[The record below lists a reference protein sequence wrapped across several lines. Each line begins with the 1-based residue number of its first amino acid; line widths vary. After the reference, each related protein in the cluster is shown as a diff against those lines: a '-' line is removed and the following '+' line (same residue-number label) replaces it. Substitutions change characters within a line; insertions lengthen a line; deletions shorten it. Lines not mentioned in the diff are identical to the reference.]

1 MAINRSPVM
10 TVEDYFEWELNQERK
25 HEFIDGVVYEMP
37 GVSDTHDAITI
48 NIIYLFI
55 SCLDRSRYTM
65 HTSQLRLQISPSRY
79 VYPDLTIVR
88 GRSAASDVSEY
99 NLINPYVVL
108 EVTSPSSEDR
118 DRLEKLD
125 YYYDVPSIEAY
136 LIVDQRRV
144 CAELYTRGDSGWQR
158 QAFTELDD
166 VISLAMLDCEL
177 PLDQVYLGIAFDE
190 T

>member
-10 TVEDYFEWELNQERK
+10 TVEDYFEWELQQERK
-25 HEFIDGVVYEMP
+25 HEYIDGAVYEMP
-37 GVSDTHDAITI
+37 GVSFNHD
-48 NIIYLFI
+48 IIVSNLIYMFVD
-55 SCLDRSRYTM
+55 CLDRARFRF
-65 HTSQLRLQISPSRY
+65 HTAELRVQASPSRY

-88 GRSAASDVSEY
+88 GRSLASDASEY

-108 EVTSPSSEDR
+108 EVTSPSSMDR
-118 DRLEKLD
+118 DRVDKLD

-136 LIVDQRRV
+136 LIVDQHRV

-158 QAFTELDD
+158 QAYTELND
-166 VISLAMLDCEL
+166 VISLAIIDCEL
-177 PLDQVYLGIAFDE
+177 SLDQVYLGIAFEE